1 MCTVHL
7 MEVVC
12 GQTDKVYQSFKA
24 SLQHDLKNLRVTYS
38 IALTKWITVTVSGPD
53 EKQAAARLV
62 QKYDRLH
69 DVRPGVIVRARL
81 ANIHNDGLSL
91 DSACKA
97 VFVPHHRLKP
107 LGRGTVSQV
116 ASRFGLIQCLPLE
129 VKLVG
134 EFEVEFTKKQIDT
147 FWRWKKGPDRINV
160 NNASRAQIKA
170 ALKQTGHARDIY
182 AIEKLGILEHS
193 IVCKRGTDA
202 PGLVPIIGPML
213 KSELGCVRGTLC

>member
-12 GQTDKVYQSFKA
+12 GQTNKMYRSFEA
-24 SLQHDLKNLRVTYS
+24 LLQNDFRDLRVTYS

-53 EKQAAARLV
+53 EKEAAARLV
-62 QKYDRLH
+62 RKYDRLH

-81 ANIHNDGLSL
+81 ADIHNEGLSL
-91 DSACKA
+91 HAARKT
-97 VFVPHHRLKP
+97 VLVPHHRLKP
-107 LGRGTVSQV
+107 LGRGTVRQV
-116 ASRFGLIQCLPLE
+116 ASRFGLIRCLPLE

-134 EFEVEFTKKQIDT
+134 EFDAEFTKKQIDT

-160 NNASRAQIKA
+160 NNASRAQIKSV
-170 ALKQTGHARDIY
+170 LKHTGHARDIY

-193 IVCKRGTDA
+193 IVCKKGTDA

-213 KSELGCVRGTLC
+213 ESELGCVRGAL